1 MPDPVALIFGEEYRR
16 TPYTF
21 GPSHPLQPIRVE
33 LAVELIR
40 ASGLLETPGV
50 RLIPPRP
57 ASEVELGAVHSAA
70 YIETVQALSPSGDA
84 SPGGERRAARHGFG
98 SGDNPSFP
106 QMHEASA
113 LVAGGTVVGME
124 EVMEGRALH
133 AFVPAGGLH
142 HAHHDRAA
150 GFCVYNDPAVA
161 IRAATD
167 RFGARVVYI
176 DVDAHHGDGVQEA
189 FYRDPRV
196 LTISMHESG
205 LYLFPGTGF
214 VEELGEG
221 AAYGTSVNVPLEPYT
236 TDAPFLRVVEEVI
249 LPLARAFRPDLI
261 VTQCGCDSHW
271 LDPITHLACSTAI
284 WPVLGRAFHR
294 LAHEVCGGRWLATGG
309 GGYDLY
315 SVVPRAWAMLFAA
328 MVEQA
333 LPHELPSAF
342 LALRAHHA
350 SHPMATSFLDEELVS
365 FGEERDAKVAAA
377 TEETITRVR
386 ELVFPP
392 SNMNFDR
399 KR

>member
-1 MPDPVALIFGEEYRR
+1 MPDPVALILGDQYRR

-50 RLIPPRP
+50 RMIPPRP
-57 ASEVELGAVHSAA
+57 ASEGELGAVHSAQ
-70 YIETVQALSPSGDA
+70 YIETVQALSSTGGAP
-84 SPGGERRAARHGFG
+84 PGWERRAARHGFG

-161 IRAATD
+161 IQAARA

-189 FYRDPRV
+189 FYSDPNV

-221 AAYGTSVNVPLEPYT
+221 AAYRTSVNIPLEPYT
-236 TDAPFLRVVEEVI
+236 IDAPFLRAVEEVV
-249 LPLARAFRPDLI
+249 LPLARAFQPDLI

-284 WPVLGRAFHR
+284 WPVLGRQFHQ

-315 SVVPRAWAMLFAA
+315 SVVPRAWTMLFAS
-328 MVEQA
+328 MVERELSA
-333 LPHELPSAF
+333 DLPSAF
-342 LALRAHHA
+342 RELRAHYA
-350 SHPMATSFLDEELVS
+350 THPMATTFLDEEIIS

-377 TEETITRVR
+377 TDATIRRVR
-386 ELVFPP
+386 ELVLTT
-392 SNMNFDR
+392 
-399 KR
+399 K

>member
-1 MPDPVALIFGEEYRR
+1 MPDPVALIFGPEYRQA
-16 TPYTF
+16 PYTF

-40 ASGLLETPGV
+40 ASGLLEAPGV
-50 RLIPPRP
+50 TMIPPRP
-57 ASEVELGAVHSAA
+57 ATEVELSAVHSKA
-70 YIETVQALSPSGDA
+70 YIETVKAISPA
-84 SPGGERRAARHGFG
+84 GEAPAEWARRAARHGFAQ
-98 SGDNPSFP
+98 GDNPAFP
-106 QMHEASA
+106 RMHEASA
-113 LVAGGTVVGME
+113 LVAGGTVAGME

-150 GFCVYNDPAVA
+150 GFCVYNDPAAA
-161 IRAATD
+161 IQAARD
-167 RFGARVVYI
+167 RFDARVVYI

-189 FYRDPRV
+189 FYADPNV

-214 VEELGEG
+214 VGELGEG
-221 AAYGTSVNVPLEPYT
+221 AAYGTSVNAPLEPYT
-236 TDAPFLRVVEEVI
+236 TDAPFLRVVEEVV

-284 WPVLGRAFHR
+284 WPVLGRQFHQ

-315 SVVPRAWAMLFAA
+315 SVVPRAWTMLFAA
-328 MVEQA
+328 MIER
-333 LPHELPSAF
+333 ELPPDLPRAF
-342 LALRAHHA
+342 LELRAQHA
-350 SHPMATSFLDEELVS
+350 THPMDASFLDEEVIS
-365 FGEERDAKVAAA
+365 FGEEREARVAAA
-377 TEETITRVR
+377 TGKMIQQVR
-386 ELVFPP
+386 ELVFPLHGL
-392 SNMNFDR
+392 
-399 KR
+399 

>member
-1 MPDPVALIFGEEYRR
+1 MPDPVALIFGDQYRR

-40 ASGLLETPGV
+40 ATGLLETTGV
-50 RLIPPRP
+50 RVIPPRP
-57 ASEVELGAVHSAA
+57 ASESELGAVHSAA
-70 YIETVQALSPSGDA
+70 YIETVQALSPSGSA
-84 SPGGERRAARHGFG
+84 PSGWERRAARHGFG

-106 QMHEASA
+106 HMHEASA

-124 EVMEGRALH
+124 EVMEGRSLH

-161 IRAATD
+161 IRAARD
-167 RFGARVVYI
+167 RFDARVVYI

-189 FYRDPRV
+189 FYADPNV

-214 VEELGEG
+214 VEELGDG
-221 AAYGTSVNVPLEPYT
+221 AAYGASVNVPLEPST
-236 TDAPFLRVVEEVI
+236 TDVPFLRVVEEII

-284 WPVLGRAFHR
+284 WPVLGRQFHQ
-294 LAHEVCGGRWLATGG
+294 LAYEVCGGRWLATGG

-315 SVVPRAWAMLFAA
+315 SVVPRAWTMLFAA
-328 MVEQA
+328 MVEQ
-333 LPHELPSAF
+333 ELPADLPAAF
-342 LALRAHHA
+342 LDLRAQYTTH
-350 SHPMATSFLDEELVS
+350 SMAATFLDEETVS

-377 TEETITRVR
+377 TGETIRRVR
-386 ELVFPP
+386 ELAFPLHGL
-392 SNMNFDR
+392 
-399 KR
+399 